1 MSSQRQMLICMLL
14 SGLRRIP
21 KLGGS
26 DLDLHL
32 LYVEVTSRGGLEQV
46 PCSSVLYPIIC
57 LEGLYLYLY
66 VICDAI
72 SALLSSS
79 FSVNGGT

>member
-1 MSSQRQMLICMLL
+1 MSSQQQMLTCMLL

-21 KLGGS
+21 KLGGN

-46 PCSSVLYPIIC
+46 PCSSVLYPLSAWRVSIVP
-57 LEGLYLYLY
+57 L
-66 VICDAI
+66 CDM
-72 SALLSSS
+72 
-79 FSVNGGT
+79 

>member
-1 MSSQRQMLICMLL
+1 MCVLL

-21 KLGGS
+21 KLGGN

-46 PCSSVLYPIIC
+46 PCSSLLYLFFC
-57 LEGLYLYLY
+57 LGGPLLYLY
-66 VICDAI
+66 VIRDEI
-72 SALLSSS
+72 SAIFSSL
-79 FSVNGGT
+79 FSVNGRTRTSEP